1 MLQSDKSRTPPD
13 MQPIPLIGGEWLQQ
27 PSFQSAFNK
36 LAAHFMALVVRANS
50 LTVPKRWRHK
60 RGGSALGKLRET
72 VQTNQPLLMSLH

>member
-36 LAAHFMALVVRANS
+36 LAAYFMALVVRANS
-50 LTVPKRWRHK
+50 LQFLK
-60 RGGSALGKLRET
+60 GGGISEAE
-72 VQTNQPLLMSLH
+72 VH